1 MEMIHVRL
9 VSPPDL
15 TPRAVG
21 LLTDGRYVFN
31 MVVLPELAHNPDGD
45 AIECDILTGAANT
58 VLRGLRELEL
68 DRRGSIV
75 IEPVE
80 MAFSGIAAEAE
91 QQQLGALAHVP
102 VWEEVEAHI
111 RAEGTYSPSFYVYL
125 VIAGVIAGVIA
136 AVGILTN
143 SQILIVAAMVVGPE
157 YGAITSIALG
167 IDRGNGTRI
176 RQGLSA
182 LTSGFLLAVVVTFL
196 FSWAIRGLGLQPEAF
211 DLGIRPVSSLIDAPN
226 VFSVVVAVLAGIVG
240 IVSLTQARTSALL
253 GVFISVTT
261 IPGAADIGVSCAF
274 SNWSEARGSLAQL
287 LLNIVLLIVVG
298 VLTLRFQRAVWRR
311 IGRRTGHSGARWP
324 HRPVREH
331 RKRPCTAA
339 PAAGC
344 GSSGRTCRAIPH
356 TGTCH
361 A

>member
-21 LLTDGRYVFN
+21 LLAGDHSVFN
-31 MVVLPELAHNPDGD
+31 LMVLPELARNPDGD
-45 AIECDILTGAANT
+45 AVECDVLTGGANA

-80 MAFSGIAAEAE
+80 MAFSSIAAEAE
-91 QQQLGALAHVP
+91 QQQLGALAHAP
-102 VWEEVEAHI
+102 VWEEVEARI
-111 RAEGTYSPSFYVYL
+111 RAEGTYVPSFYLYL
-125 VIAGVIAGVIA
+125 VIAGVIG

-157 YGAITSIALG
+157 YGAITSVALG

-176 RQGLSA
+176 RQGLFA
-182 LTSGFLLAVVVTFL
+182 LTAGFLLAIVVTFL
-196 FSWAIRGLGLQPEAF
+196 FSWAIRGLGLQPKAF
-211 DLGIRPVSSLIDAPN
+211 NLGIRPVSTLIDAPN
-226 VFSVVVAVLAGIVG
+226 IFSVVVAVLAGIVG

-253 GVFISVTT
+253 GVFISITT
-261 IPGAADIGVSCAF
+261 IPAAADIGVSCAF
-274 SNWSEARGSLAQL
+274 SSWSEARGSLAQL

-298 VLTLRFQRAVWRR
+298 VLTLRFQRAAWRYISR
-311 IGRRTGHSGARWP
+311 RSGRS
-324 HRPVREH
+324 
-331 RKRPCTAA
+331 
-339 PAAGC
+339 
-344 GSSGRTCRAIPH
+344 GSS
-356 TGTCH
+356 
-361 A
+361 

>member
-15 TPRAVG
+15 TSRAVG
-21 LLTDGRYVFN
+21 LLADDRYVFN
-31 MVVLPELAHNPDGD
+31 LVVLRELARNPDGD
-45 AIECDILTGAANT
+45 AVECDILAGAAND

-80 MAFSGIAAEAE
+80 MAFSDTAAKAE
-91 QQQLGALAHVP
+91 QKQLGALAHAP
-102 VWEEVEAHI
+102 VWEEVEARI
-111 RAEGTYSPSFYVYL
+111 RAEGTYLPSFYLYL
-125 VIAGVIAGVIA
+125 VIAGVIGS
-136 AVGILTN
+136 VGILTN

-157 YGAITSIALG
+157 YGAITSVALG

-176 RQGLSA
+176 RQGLFA
-182 LTSGFLLAVVVTFL
+182 LAVGFSLAIVVTFL
-196 FSWAIRGLGLQPEAF
+196 FSWAIRGLELQPRAF

-261 IPGAADIGVSCAF
+261 IPAAADVGVSCAF
-274 SNWSEARGSLAQL
+274 SSWSEARGSMLQL
-287 LLNIVLLIVVG
+287 LLNIVLLIAVG

-311 IGRRTGHSGARWP
+311 IGRGSVHSRSR
-324 HRPVREH
+324 RPR
-331 RKRPCTAA
+331 
-339 PAAGC
+339 G
-344 GSSGRTCRAIPH
+344 G
-356 TGTCH
+356 
-361 A
+361 

>member
-15 TPRAVG
+15 TSRAVE
-21 LLTDGRYVFN
+21 LLADDRYVFN
-31 MVVLPELAHNPDGD
+31 LVVLRELARNPDGD
-45 AIECDILTGAANT
+45 AVECDILAGAAND

-80 MAFSGIAAEAE
+80 MAFSDTAAKAE
-91 QQQLGALAHVP
+91 QKQLGALAHAP
-102 VWEEVEAHI
+102 VWEEVEARI
-111 RAEGTYSPSFYVYL
+111 RAEGTYLPSFYLYL
-125 VIAGVIAGVIA
+125 VIAGVIGS
-136 AVGILTN
+136 VGILTN

-157 YGAITSIALG
+157 YGAITSVALG
-167 IDRGNGTRI
+167 IEGGNGTRI
-176 RQGLSA
+176 RQGLFA
-182 LTSGFLLAVVVTFL
+182 LAVGFMSAIVVTFL
-196 FSWAIRGLGLQPEAF
+196 FSLAIRGLELQPRAF

-261 IPGAADIGVSCAF
+261 IPAAADVGVSCAF
-274 SNWSEARGSLAQL
+274 SSWSEARGSLLQL

-311 IGRRTGHSGARWP
+311 IGRGSVHSRSRRSRG
-324 HRPVREH
+324 
-331 RKRPCTAA
+331 
-339 PAAGC
+339 G
-344 GSSGRTCRAIPH
+344 
-356 TGTCH
+356 
-361 A
+361 